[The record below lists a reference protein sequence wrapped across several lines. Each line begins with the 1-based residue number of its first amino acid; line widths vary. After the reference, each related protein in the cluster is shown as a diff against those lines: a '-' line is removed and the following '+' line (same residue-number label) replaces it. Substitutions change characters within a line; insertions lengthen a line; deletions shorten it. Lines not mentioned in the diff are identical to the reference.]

1 MLREYNPKLTP
12 TMKLLNIYDTEAIA
26 YIDKGFLE
34 NNGIPAFVEQNAM
47 SSVFPAPDSGTSS
60 IGLFV
65 DDDRYEDAKRL
76 LDFRQE

>member
-1 MLREYNPKLTP
+1 
-12 TMKLLNIYDTEAIA
+12 MKLLEIYDTEAIA

-34 NNGIPAFVEQNAM
+34 SNGIPAYVEQNAM

-65 DDDRYEDAKRL
+65 DDDKLGAAREL
-76 LDFRQE
+76 LASRSS

>member
-1 MLREYNPKLTP
+1 MR
-12 TMKLLNIYDTEAIA
+12 LLKMYDTEAIA

-34 NNGIPAFVEQNAM
+34 NNDIPAFVEQNAM

-65 DDDRYEDAKRL
+65 DDAKYGDAARL
-76 LDFRQE
+76 LASRPK